1 MRRMKKV
8 EKMEKIN
15 KNSTIKNNS
24 SQIFLRHIKSKKY
37 IILICVIVTLAILAK
52 VSYAIYES
60 NLKVTYTSN
69 VGNMICDI
77 NVEKNDSYTV
87 NGIPYFIVT
96 VKNYDESG
104 NITAMDM
111 DYTVTIQNE
120 EGSNGIFIWKNE
132 SDNNYIDTYSSQ
144 VTTTTYSF
152 GKEKKEER
160 FKVFVK
166 TANNSEEDVNIEAVL
181 NAVQVA
187 K

>member
-1 MRRMKKV
+1 MKK
-8 EKMEKIN
+8 MQNIN
-15 KNSTIKNNS
+15 KKVKKNIQTAN
-24 SQIFLRHIKSKKY
+24 KNKK
-37 IILICVIVTLAILAK
+37 IAILVFVIIAIGVFIK
-52 VSYAIYES
+52 ASYAIYES

-69 VGNMICDI
+69 VGNMVCDI
-77 NVEKNDSYTV
+77 SVEKNDSYTV

-96 VKNYDESG
+96 VKNYDENG

-111 DYTVTIQNE
+111 DYTVTIRNK

-144 VTTTTYSF
+144 ITTTTYSF
-152 GKEKKEER
+152 GKEKKEEQ

-166 TANNSEEDVNIEAVL
+166 TANNSEEEVNIEAVL

>member
-1 MRRMKKV
+1 MV
-8 EKMEKIN
+8 
-15 KNSTIKNNS
+15 
-24 SQIFLRHIKSKKY
+24 
-37 IILICVIVTLAILAK
+37 
-52 VSYAIYES
+52 
-60 NLKVTYTSN
+60 
-69 VGNMICDI
+69 CDI
-77 NVEKNDSYTV
+77 SVEKNDSYTV

-96 VKNYDESG
+96 VKNYDENG

-111 DYTVTIQNE
+111 DYTVTIRNK

-144 VTTTTYSF
+144 ITTTTYSF
-152 GKEKKEER
+152 GKEKKEEQ